1 VISLRVEAFL
11 VELKDLLGTCF
22 NAKSAAL
29 AQILIKRNI
38 CHIINLQ

>member
-11 VELKDLLGTCF
+11 VELKDLLGTSF
-22 NAKSAAL
+22 YAKPAAL

-38 CHIINLQ
+38 SHIKNLQ